1 MKLYEYLAKDVFARN
16 GLPVPKGRVAR
27 TPEEAEAIAREIG
40 EVAIKSQVLAG
51 ARGKAGGI
59 AFAATPVEAR
69 EAAARLL
76 GTEIRGFRVEQV
88 LVEEKLKIERELY
101 LGITVDKAAKEPLVI
116 ASNQG
121 GMNIEDVPERQIIK
135 RRIDIRLG
143 LYPYVGREVARRLEL
158 AGEIARQVADTLTR
172 LYRVFRNYDA
182 ELVEINPLVISGERV
197 IAADARL
204 NVDDDALYRHRDLPL
219 VEEGTEL
226 EKKIKALGLAYV
238 ELEGDI
244 AVMANGAGITMA
256 TLDVL
261 QRYGGRPA
269 NFLDAGGGAGV
280 EPTAQAIEV
289 LLMKKPKAMLINIF
303 GGITRCDDVARAVV
317 QVKTMRGIPVPLLLL
332 ASGYSERPGPG
343 SVSGGIARQTAVSE
357 QSPSPP
363 PSSPY
368 PPTASPVEPPP
379 REPRPRPPRR
389 PSGPSP
395 CSRRSLCPVR

>member
-317 QVKTMRGIPVPLLLL
+317 QVKTMRGIPVPLVIRLVGTNEVEGLEILRENGL
-332 ASGYSERPGPG
+332 A
-343 SVSGGIARQTAVSE
+343 A
-357 QSPSPP
+357 
-363 PSSPY
+363 
-368 PPTASPVEPPP
+368 
-379 REPRPRPPRR
+379 
-389 PSGPSP
+389 
-395 CSRRSLCPVR
+395 

>member
-317 QVKTMRGIPVPLLLL
+317 QVKTMRGIPVPLVIRLVGTNEVEGLEILRENGL
-332 ASGYSERPGPG
+332 AAYRSMDEA
-343 SVSGGIARQTAVSE
+343 ARAVVAAARGE
-357 QSPSPP
+357 AQ
-363 PSSPY
+363 
-368 PPTASPVEPPP
+368 ALGN
-379 REPRPRPPRR
+379 RN
-389 PSGPSP
+389 
-395 CSRRSLCPVR
+395 